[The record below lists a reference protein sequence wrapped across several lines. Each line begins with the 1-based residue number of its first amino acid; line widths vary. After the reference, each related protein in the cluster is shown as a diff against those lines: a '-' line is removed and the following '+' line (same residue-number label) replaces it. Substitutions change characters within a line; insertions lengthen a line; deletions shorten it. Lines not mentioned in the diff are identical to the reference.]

1 MRGRVKELAARTGY
15 IDADTT
21 LDEVLLF
28 IPNESV
34 WAFIHERDPQLI
46 DVALGQKVV
55 LCSPVSL
62 FAVLAV
68 IRQAVEQTQLARTS
82 NEILECLAGFGK
94 EWTKFSEALDKVV
107 ARFDTAQRG
116 LEEVT
121 GPRRRQL
128 ERQLDRVEALRAAR
142 GLPDAEAAAPSLGDG
157 DEEARRRASGDV
169 RLWDVPEAG

>member
-1 MRGRVKELAARTGY
+1 MKELSGRTGY
-15 IDADTT
+15 IDADAT

-46 DVALGQKVV
+46 DVALRQKVV

-68 IRQAVEQTQLARTS
+68 IRQAVEQTRLERTS
-82 NEILECLAGFGK
+82 NEILQCLAGFGQQ
-94 EWTKFSEALDKVV
+94 WTKFADALDVV
-107 ARFDTAQRG
+107 VKRFDTAQRG

-128 ERQLDRVEALRAAR
+128 ERQLDRIEDLRASR
-142 GLPDAEAAAPSLGDG
+142 GLARAPRRRSATARARCSAAPAATSALGRPRSRLIESL
-157 DEEARRRASGDV
+157 
-169 RLWDVPEAG
+169 

>member
-1 MRGRVKELAARTGY
+1 
-15 IDADTT
+15 
-21 LDEVLLF
+21 
-28 IPNESV
+28 
-34 WAFIHERDPQLI
+34 
-46 DVALGQKVV
+46 
-55 LCSPVSL
+55 
-62 FAVLAV
+62 V

-94 EWTKFSEALDKVV
+94 EWTKFSESLDKVV

-128 ERQLDRVEALRAAR
+128 ERQLDRVEALRVAR
-142 GLPDAEAAAPSLGDG
+142 GLPEGDGSVPQGDG
-157 DEEARRRASGDV
+157 DEEARRRATGDV